1 MIKLVAKVAKTKLLI
16 FDTIHY
22 TTLQDC
28 ATGCKKLE
36 GTVKNVFTTGKMTMD
51 VAQDY
56 LFVRDF
62 VPFVANVLIKA
73 WKESNASGDMEV
85 ILRVIV
91 SLKD

>member
-28 ATGCKKLE
+28 AIRCKKLE
-36 GTVKNVFTTGKMTMD
+36 GTVKNVFIIGKMTMD

-56 LFVRDF
+56 LFVQDF

-73 WKESNASGDMEV
+73 RKESDASGDMEV